1 MKTRPFGRVIPIRDA
16 IEIVES
22 KIKPIDRREKI
33 PIDLTVDR
41 ILARDIKAHFDVPPF
56 NRSAMDGYA
65 VIAED
70 TFGAGQFD
78 PKVLRIK
85 GSIHAGEVPGVRID
99 RGECVEV
106 ATGARMPKNS
116 DAVVVVENTDGEKD
130 TVKIFEPVHPGE
142 NVSNE
147 GGDIKEGEV
156 ILKEGELLDPGKI
169 GVLASL
175 GIGEI
180 EVYERPKV
188 GILPTG
194 DEVSAIGMPLEE
206 GKVYDINSHTV
217 SALVNSNGGIT
228 NIYEIVGDRFEDARR
243 SIEKALENDIV
254 LLSGGSSVGERDIL
268 IDVINEIGEILFH
281 GVQIK
286 PGMPTLFGMIE
297 DKPIFGMPGYT
308 TSCLIDAYVFLLPA
322 VRKMARLPE
331 KKYSKIKAKISKK
344 ITSTLGRRQ
353 FLTVKVKNEEAIPV
367 FKESNTITSIS
378 NSDGFIEIDY
388 SVNLIEKGEEVLVN
402 LWQ

>member
-1 MKTRPFGRVIPIRDA
+1 MKTRPFERLIPIEDA
-16 IEIVES
+16 IGIVES

-33 PIDLTVDR
+33 PTDLAVYR
-41 ILARDIKAHFDVPPF
+41 ILARDIEAHFDVPPF

-85 GSIHAGEVPGVRID
+85 GYVHAGEVTDVEID

-116 DAVVVVENTDGEKD
+116 DAVVVVESTEGEKD
-130 TVKIFEPVHPGE
+130 TVNIFEPVHPKE
-142 NVSNE
+142 NVSNA

-156 ILKEGELLDPGKI
+156 ILKDGELLDPGKI

-180 EVYERPKV
+180 EVYEKPKI

-194 DEVSAIGMPLEE
+194 DEVCPIGMPLKE
-206 GKVYDINSHTV
+206 GKVYDVNSHTV
-217 SALVNSNGGIT
+217 SALVRSNGGKA
-228 NIYEIVGDRFEDARR
+228 NLYEIVGDRFEDAKR
-243 SIEKALENDIV
+243 SIEKALENDII

-286 PGMPTLFGMIE
+286 PGLPTLFGMIG
-297 DKPIFGMPGYT
+297 DKPIFGMPGYP
-308 TSCLIDAYVFLLPA
+308 TSCLINAYVFLLPA
-322 VRKMARLPE
+322 MRKMARLPRKE
-331 KKYSKIKAKISKK
+331 YTRIKANISRRFV
-344 ITSTLGRRQ
+344 STLGRTQ
-353 FLTVKVKNEEAIPV
+353 FLTVKVQDGKAIPV
-367 FKESNTITSIS
+367 FKESGAITSVS

>member
-1 MKTRPFGRVIPIRDA
+1 
-16 IEIVES
+16 
-22 KIKPIDRREKI
+22 
-33 PIDLTVDR
+33 
-41 ILARDIKAHFDVPPF
+41 
-56 NRSAMDGYA
+56 
-65 VIAED
+65 
-70 TFGAGQFD
+70 
-78 PKVLRIK
+78 
-85 GSIHAGEVPGVRID
+85 VR
-99 RGECVEV
+99 
-106 ATGARMPKNS
+106 
-116 DAVVVVENTDGEKD
+116 
-130 TVKIFEPVHPGE
+130 
-142 NVSNE
+142 
-147 GGDIKEGEV
+147 
-156 ILKEGELLDPGKI
+156 
-169 GVLASL
+169 
-175 GIGEI
+175 
-180 EVYERPKV
+180 
-188 GILPTG
+188 
-194 DEVSAIGMPLEE
+194 
-206 GKVYDINSHTV
+206 
-217 SALVNSNGGIT
+217 SNGGIT

-297 DKPIFGMPGYT
+297 DKPIFGMPGYP

-331 KKYSKIKAKISKK
+331 KKYTRIKAKISKK

-353 FLTVKVKNEEAIPV
+353 FLTVKVKDGEAIPV
-367 FKESNTITSIS
+367 FKESSTITSIS